1 MQLLVIRHAIAQTR
15 DEFAGDD
22 DALRPLT
29 TEGRRQMQRAAKGLR
44 RIVGDLDVLGSSPLL
59 RAMQTAD
66 IVAEQFAGVD
76 ITTVEAL
83 EPQSALPA
91 FVRWLRT
98 QRGAGRV
105 AVVGHEPHLGTL
117 VTWLLTGIDEA
128 RVPLKKGGA
137 CLLDFASLPRKGG
150 AALHWALTPAM
161 LRDLSRR

>member
-1 MQLLVIRHAIAQTR
+1 MELLVIRHAIAQAR
-15 DEFAGDD
+15 EEFAGDD

-29 TEGRRQMQRAAKGLR
+29 KEGRRQMQRVARGLR
-44 RIVGDLDVLGSSPLL
+44 RIVRDLDVLGSSPLL

-83 EPQSALPA
+83 EPESALPS
-91 FVRWLRT
+91 FVSWLRK
-98 QRGAGRV
+98 QRDAERV

-117 VTWLLTGIDEA
+117 VTWLLTGVDEA

-137 CLLDFASLPRKGG
+137 CLLAFASLPRKGG
-150 AALHWALTPAM
+150 ATLHWALTPAL
-161 LRDLSRR
+161 LRDVARR